1 MSGRL
6 RKDNKMKIKTEVK
19 HLKVE
24 PRLDRKLLKR
34 AAEIAAANK
43 YPSKV
48 AYRAA
53 LIEALKVGDAI
64 VIDGEAR
71 EIKPT
76 AADGRVA

>member
-1 MSGRL
+1 M
-6 RKDNKMKIKTEVK
+6 NN
-19 HLKVE
+19 LKVE
-24 PRLDRKLLKR
+24 PRLDRKLRKR

-53 LIEALKVGDAI
+53 LVEALKVGDAI
-64 VIDGEAR
+64 NVGCVVR

>member
-1 MSGRL
+1 
-6 RKDNKMKIKTEVK
+6 MKN
-19 HLKVE
+19 LKVE
-24 PRLDRKLLKR
+24 TRLDWKLRKR
-34 AAEIAAANK
+34 AAEIAAASK

-53 LIEALKVGDAI
+53 LVEALKVGDAI

>member
-1 MSGRL
+1 M
-6 RKDNKMKIKTEVK
+6 NN
-19 HLKVE
+19 LKVE
-24 PRLDRKLLKR
+24 PRLDRKLRKH

-43 YPSKV
+43 YLSKV

-53 LIEALKVGDAI
+53 LVEALKVGGAI
-64 VIDGEAR
+64 VVNGEAR

>member
-1 MSGRL
+1 MGKLIVS
-6 RKDNKMKIKTEVK
+6 
-19 HLKVE
+19 
-24 PRLDRKLLKR
+24 PQLDRKLRKR
-34 AAEIAAANK
+34 AAEIAAASK

-64 VIDGEAR
+64 IVGGEAR

-76 AADGRVA
+76 AADGRIAG